1 MFLKLFKFKIEHS
14 QHVIYYWL
22 NILAL
27 PVLNYRSFCCKNM
40 KRRKKEKRF
49 YFLIVSFTYELIIH
63 AVYKI
68 MLQIYETAGNAF
80 WMC

>member
-27 PVLNYRSFCCKNM
+27 PVLNYRSFCWKNM
-40 KRRKKEKRF
+40 KRQRKKKCFIFINSEF
-49 YFLIVSFTYELIIH
+49 YI
-63 AVYKI
+63 
-68 MLQIYETAGNAF
+68 
-80 WMC
+80 

>member
-27 PVLNYRSFCCKNM
+27 PVLNYRSFCWKNM
-40 KRRKKEKRF
+40 KIRKNEKFF
-49 YFLIVSFTYELIIH
+49 YFY
-63 AVYKI
+63 
-68 MLQIYETAGNAF
+68 
-80 WMC
+80 

>member
-27 PVLNYRSFCCKNM
+27 PVLITVVFAGKIRKDERMTKRSIFINS
-40 KRRKKEKRF
+40 EF
-49 YFLIVSFTYELIIH
+49 YI
-63 AVYKI
+63 
-68 MLQIYETAGNAF
+68 
-80 WMC
+80 

>member
-27 PVLNYRSFCCKNM
+27 PVLNYRSFCWKNM
-40 KRRKKEKRF
+40 KGQRKKKCFIFINSEF
-49 YFLIVSFTYELIIH
+49 YI
-63 AVYKI
+63 
-68 MLQIYETAGNAF
+68 
-80 WMC
+80 